1 MIGAYI
7 FGTICGIAVL
17 FLLKFTQVVSKELK
31 DLSTP
36 QEISALHEG
45 DMFQKKADGISV
57 GGARPTYTIPQDFC
71 RIFAED
77 QTALYLLS
85 LVLTADSEKAEQCFV
100 AGLEDSI
107 HGNPVFKE
115 WARSWSKRTII
126 KNAIRMKSPAPGQIN
141 PTEYVSDPRVL
152 ASDVGGLLTAV
163 LQLAPFERFVFVMS
177 ALEGYS
183 MQECSILLNCTKQEA
198 AKARGR
204 ALLQLAAADI
214 ERPTRVAGRKGIRA
228 AHFLEPLHAS

>member
-1 MIGAYI
+1 M
-7 FGTICGIAVL
+7 
-17 FLLKFTQVVSKELK
+17 
-31 DLSTP
+31 
-36 QEISALHEG
+36 
-45 DMFQKKADGISV
+45 
-57 GGARPTYTIPQDFC
+57 PQDFC

-100 AGLEDSI
+100 AGLEDSM

-126 KNAIRMKSPAPGQIN
+126 KNAIRMISPAPGQIN
-141 PTEYVSDPRVL
+141 PARH
-152 ASDVGGLLTAV
+152 ASDQKALAADSGGLLAAV

-183 MQECSILLNCTKQEA
+183 LQECSALLNCTKQQAVEGQA
-198 AKARGR
+198 RALEHLALAQSGRPTPISTSKAR
-204 ALLQLAAADI
+204 
-214 ERPTRVAGRKGIRA
+214 IRA
-228 AHFLEPLHAS
+228 AHFLEPMAAS